1 MTLQATDQVDLMF
14 RAFSDRTRLR
24 ILNLLQG
31 PSGAGHAKAKSASPA
46 EICVCDIMRVLDL
59 PQAKVSR
66 HLAYLRKAG
75 LVEGRKIQR
84 WMYYRL
90 LPAEGNFHAHM
101 LHCLAICP
109 DELKMLK
116 NDRKQL
122 GQCDCNQPG
131 QCC

>member
-1 MTLQATDQVDLMF
+1 MTSPASDKIDLMF

-31 PSGAGHAKAKSASPA
+31 PPSGVNAKTDSDSTAAC
-46 EICVCDIMRVLDL
+46 EICVCDLMRVLDL

-75 LVEGRKIQR
+75 LVQGRKIHR

-90 LPAEGNFHAHM
+90 LPPKGKLHAQ
-101 LHCLAICP
+101 LLQCLTICP
-109 DELKMLK
+109 EELKTLK
-116 NDRKQL
+116 HDRKQL
-122 GQCDCNQPG
+122 GQCDCNNPA
-131 QCC
+131 